1 MRAERTSAS
10 QKYGMALIFLIS
22 GTLLGVWHNR
32 RVDHGQQ
39 DIVSSVVRTTVAP
52 PATAVNGVSRWF
64 GDKTRWITD
73 GRASHDENVRLKA
86 RIAQLEEENARLKET
101 DIKYSQLKDDLG
113 FIKNSAVSKIPAS
126 IIGRSP
132 DAKFD
137 TLMLGRGSRDGVKPH
152 NVVVTRQGVVGQI
165 TEVTPTTATV
175 VLLTEQNGG
184 IGARVQRP
192 ESRTFGICK
201 GDSAGK
207 LWMYH
212 LPNDANIKVGDL
224 VISSGMGEVYPAGLV
239 IGTVAEVRSD
249 DENVNK
255 KARIVPKVNLSR
267 VEEVYILP

>member
-10 QKYGMALIFLIS
+10 RKYGTAAIFLIS

-39 DIVSSVVRTTVAP
+39 DIVSGAVRTTVAP
-52 PATAVNGVSRWF
+52 PASAVNGVSRWLS
-64 GDKTRWITD
+64 DKTSWIYQ
-73 GRASHDENVRLKA
+73 GKSSHDENARLKD
-86 RIAQLEEENARLKET
+86 RIAQLEEENARLKEA

-113 FIKNSAVSKIPAS
+113 FIKDSTVTKIPAS

-137 TLMLGRGSRDGVKPH
+137 TLMLGRGSRDGIKPH
-152 NVVVTRQGVVGQI
+152 SVVVTRQGVVGQI
-165 TEVTPTTATV
+165 MEVTPTTATV

-184 IGARVQRP
+184 IGARVQRAD
-192 ESRTFGICK
+192 SRTSGICK

-212 LPNDANIKVGDL
+212 LANDANVKVGDL
-224 VISSGMGEVYPAGLV
+224 IVSSGAGEVYPAGLV
-239 IGTVAEVRSD
+239 IGTVAEVKSD

-255 KARIVPKVNLSR
+255 KARIVPKVNISR
-267 VEEVYILP
+267 LEEVYILP